1 MMTSPTI
8 PSSEDALG
16 QIRRL
21 TRSLDR
27 GVLSTLSVRP
37 AAEAW
42 PYGSLVLV
50 AADVDGSPLMLL
62 SDLADHTRNLKND
75 SRASLLLD
83 GTVGLED
90 PLTGARAT
98 LIGRVVASDLGRE
111 RFLARHPSA
120 ERYAGFGDFNLYRM
134 QVERA
139 HMVAGFGRIHWIDA
153 TPALPAPKA
162 LSEHE
167 REIVSHMNEDHG
179 DAVDLYATV
188 LLGRP
193 GSGWRMTGIDAEGCD
208 LRLGGETARLD
219 FPKPVA
225 DPESARAALV
235 RQVRQAR
242 GGAA

>member
-1 MMTSPTI
+1 MTNPTI
-8 PSSEDALG
+8 PSSDAALG

-21 TRSLDR
+21 ARSLDR

-37 AAEAW
+37 SAEAW
-42 PYGSLVLV
+42 PYGSLVLI
-50 AADVDGSPLMLL
+50 AADADGSPLMLL
-62 SDLADHTRNLKND
+62 SDLADHTRNLKSD

-83 GTVGLED
+83 ATAGLED

-98 LIGRVVASDLGRE
+98 LIGRVERSETGRD

-139 HMVAGFGRIHWIDA
+139 HMVAGFGQIHWIDA
-153 TPALPAPKA
+153 SSARPAPEA
-162 LSEHE
+162 LSANEA
-167 REIVSHMNEDHG
+167 EIVTHMNEDHA

-188 LLGRP
+188 LLGRT
-193 GSGWRMTGIDAEGCD
+193 GSGWRMTGIDAEGAD

-219 FPKPVA
+219 FPVLVD

-235 RQVRQAR
+235 RLVRQAR